1 MIFFSL
7 YFCLVFQN
15 TGFRVRPTDRGWT
28 LGSATGLGMYILI
41 SGPTC
46 KMEMTIR
53 ASFFLAQYLAD
64 VTHGNYFCYWP
75 PGELSDHGFLY
86 CWTAIYIF
94 ACMLMSTSTF
104 FSGGGLVAKSCPTLV
119 IPWTVA
125 CQAPLSMGFSRQ
137 EYWSGL
143 PFPSPE
149 DLSDPEIKPRS
160 ERDSVQFSSVQLLSR
175 VWPFATPWIAARPG
189 LPVHHQLP
197 EFTQTHAHRGS
208 AKNPSS

>member
-94 ACMLMSTSTF
+94 ACMLTSTSTF

-143 PFPSPE
+143 PFPSSG
-149 DLSDPEIKPRS
+149 DLPNPGIKPKSPTIRRILYWLS
-160 ERDSVQFSSVQLLSR
+160 FTESLLTREAPLSFLVAANSSYRDMVLYGQSR
-175 VWPFATPWIAARPG
+175 DVFWAPIWA
-189 LPVHHQLP
+189 
-197 EFTQTHAHRGS
+197 
-208 AKNPSS
+208 

>member
-15 TGFRVRPTDRGWT
+15 TGFRVRTTDRGWT

-143 PFPSPE
+143 PFPSSGDHPVPGIEHSSPE
-149 DLSDPEIKPRS
+149 LWSDCLPS
-160 ERDSVQFSSVQLLSR
+160 EPL
-175 VWPFATPWIAARPG
+175 G
-189 LPVHHQLP
+189 
-197 EFTQTHAHRGS
+197 AHWY
-208 AKNPSS
+208 